1 MTKNLLSLFLMF
13 TLFGALLSQTSNV
26 NADSSEPITFT
37 SRVTLY
43 SPVNTT
49 YSSTFLNLNLTA
61 QVGIAIN
68 CTITYSIDNKHQG
81 IVPLKEIYPG
91 ELHVI
96 NQVQGNVFLPELTHG
111 THNLTLQVVCTLN
124 KGEGSATLDRY
135 PFIPE
140 CDNITNYHATW
151 TDTIQFTI
159 QTEQEIPEFSE
170 WTTMAIM
177 LIVVLVVGTLYKI
190 KLNKP
195 KRELK

>member
-1 MTKNLLSLFLMF
+1 MTKNLFSLFFVF
-13 TLFGALLSQTSNV
+13 TLFGALLSQTSKV
-26 NADSSEPITFT
+26 YADSSEPMRFT
-37 SRVTLY
+37 SGVTLY

-49 YSSTFLNLNLTA
+49 YSSKFLTLNLAA
-61 QVGIAIN
+61 QVGIGIN
-68 CTITYSIDNKHQG
+68 CTITYSIDSKHHG
-81 IVPLKEIYPG
+81 TVPLQEVYPG

-96 NQVQGNVFLPELTHG
+96 NQVKGNVALPELNQG

-124 KGEGSATLDRY
+124 NGQGSATMDRY

-140 CDNITNYHATW
+140 SNNITNYHATW

-159 QTEQEIPEFSE
+159 QTEQEIPEFSA

-177 LIVVLVVGTLYKI
+177 LIAVPLVGTLYKI

>member
-1 MTKNLLSLFLMF
+1 MTKNLFSLFFVF
-13 TLFGALLSQTSNV
+13 TLFGALLSQTSKV
-26 NADSSEPITFT
+26 YADSSEPITFT

-49 YSSTFLNLNLTA
+49 YSTKFLTLNLTA

-81 IVPLKEIYPG
+81 TVPLKEVYPD

-96 NQVQGNVFLPELTHG
+96 TQVKGNVALPELTQG

-124 KGEGSATLDRY
+124 NGEGSATMDRY

-151 TDTIQFTI
+151 TDTLQFTI
-159 QTEQEIPEFSE
+159 QTDQQIPEFP
-170 WTTMAIM
+170 TAIIFPLLLTSA
-177 LIVVLVVGTLYKI
+177 LIIMVTCRR
-190 KLNKP
+190 KL
-195 KRELK
+195 